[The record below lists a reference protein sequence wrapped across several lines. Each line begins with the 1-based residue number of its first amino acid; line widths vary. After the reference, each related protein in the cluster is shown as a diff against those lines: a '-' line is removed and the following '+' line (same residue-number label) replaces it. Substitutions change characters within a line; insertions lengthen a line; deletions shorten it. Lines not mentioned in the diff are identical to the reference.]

1 MNLKLNFLLPDMKVA
16 NQASQAMLL
25 ARVED
30 KNVCFLARPGTNLGL
45 LQPATALEATNT
57 FNEGLKGILMGAG
70 LGLLG
75 GLYVLYFPAWFTD
88 SPLWFT
94 NASDFAILTVT
105 TFIGA
110 VAAAIGAALLG
121 VNILNTDLTKY
132 ETRINDGAVLMIV
145 SVPYRRANEI
155 RKIVSKLHLKF

>member
-45 LQPATALEATNT
+45 LQSATALEATNT

>member
-132 ETRINDGAVLMIV
+132 GTRINDGAVLMIV